1 MELFESGGR
10 PVKNAVM
17 RCCVVTVWRAGIV
30 NVMFGAEE
38 ILGTGGIGSGILAFV
53 GLGLLLCWGVA
64 SIRFTFLA
72 GFLRWVGV
80 GRRALGEAGL
90 S

>member
-10 PVKNAVM
+10 PVKKAVM
-17 RCCVVTVWRAGIV
+17 RFCVVTVRRAGIV
-30 NVMFGAEE
+30 NVMFGAGG
-38 ILGTGGIGSGILAFV
+38 ILGAGGIGSGILAFV

-64 SIRFTFLA
+64 SIRFTFLS
-72 GFLRWVGV
+72 GFLHWVGV
-80 GRRALGEAGL
+80 GRRALGEAGW

>member
-1 MELFESGGR
+1 M
-10 PVKNAVM
+10 KKAVM
-17 RCCVVTVWRAGIV
+17 RCCVVTVRRAGIV
-30 NVMFGAEE
+30 NVMFGAEG
-38 ILGTGGIGSGILAFV
+38 ILGAGGIGSGMLAFV
-53 GLGLLLCWGVA
+53 GLGMLLCWRVA

-80 GRRALGEAGL
+80 ERRALGDAGW